1 MWLKIVGMCL
11 VVAGCG
17 YWGFNR
23 AFALKERIRRLQV
36 FVQSLALLKNQ
47 IVSYRMPVPEAAEE
61 ISYRICQREVAAF
74 YRELAAELKEGKGES
89 GEQIWKEAAE
99 RTLWEEDKEVISR
112 LGAFIGVLDTQIQVQ
127 ALDGCI
133 GELGETIQYMRQ
145 ISPDRIRLYQTLG
158 FAAGAF
164 LVILLL

>member
-1 MWLKIVGMCL
+1 M
-11 VVAGCG
+11 
-17 YWGFNR
+17 
-23 AFALKERIRRLQV
+23 
-36 FVQSLALLKNQ
+36 
-47 IVSYRMPVPEAAEE
+47 
-61 ISYRICQREVAAF
+61 AAF

-133 GELGETIQYMRQ
+133 GELGETIQYLRQ